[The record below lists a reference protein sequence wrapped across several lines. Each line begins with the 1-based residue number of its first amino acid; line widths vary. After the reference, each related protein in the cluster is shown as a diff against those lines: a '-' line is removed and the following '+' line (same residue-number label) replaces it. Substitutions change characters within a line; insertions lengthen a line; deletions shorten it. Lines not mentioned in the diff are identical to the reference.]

1 MTSLTS
7 DDDFVSN
14 SYYFGFAARDTIGPE
29 GVGPVDFTRSPF
41 RRQESAKTENTT
53 WAITV
58 DRGFLKP
65 KVPMLMGVPPR
76 PIIMFDSGSLLF
88 IREDF
93 FDTQTAL
100 LRGSLKD
107 ECKVSCVFDTGRFD
121 YVFCNLR
128 AAGDETL
135 RMDWSRT
142 SFIMVR
148 FTRYTNGI
156 TKKEKG
162 EEVTFS
168 GREVQFADFEDW
180 RQAQLVDLFDFTLP
194 TRLCYTHPV
203 PDIIKPL
210 ATVTLFSA
218 RLRAA
223 IEAVPNPGITFLDH
237 EVTVLTPP

>member
-7 DDDFVSN
+7 DRDLSSN
-14 SYYFGFAARDTIGPE
+14 AYFFAFETSDTIGPE
-29 GVGPVDFTRSPF
+29 GVGPVDFTRPPF
-41 RRQESAKTENTT
+41 RRQEAAKTENTT

-65 KVPMLMGVPPR
+65 KVRMLAGVPPR

-88 IREDF
+88 IRQDF
-93 FDTQTAL
+93 AETHASL
-100 LRGSLKD
+100 LHGSFVD
-107 ECKVSCVFDTGRFD
+107 ECNVSCVFDVGRFD

-135 RMDWSRT
+135 RMDWSR
-142 SFIMVR
+142 SRFIVVR
-148 FTRYTNGI
+148 FTKYSNAG
-156 TKKEKG
+156 TKKENG

-168 GREVQFADFEDW
+168 GSEVQFSDFEDW
-180 RQAQLVDLFDFTLP
+180 RQASMAAMRDFTLP

-223 IEAVPNPGITFLDH
+223 IESVANPGIVFLNH
-237 EVTVLTPP
+237 EVPVLTPA